1 MKTLGN
7 KWIPFILTV
16 IVVVLLNV
24 ASSTLFTRSDLTKNK
39 AYSLSQA
46 SKDAVANLEEP
57 LTIKAFLSKNLP
69 APYNNTEQ
77 LLRDLLEEYSIA
89 GNRFFNY
96 SIITMPSKEE
106 TASGKGLEQEDEA
119 KKYRI
124 SPIQVQNV
132 QQDEVTL
139 QTVYMGMAFIHGDM
153 IETIPAVTNAENL
166 EYQLTG
172 IVTRMGNKIS
182 ALLGM
187 DENIKVTLYLS
198 ANMEELGSSIINL
211 PGQLREAIRDL
222 NSQYYGKLVFDHLD
236 PVATGAAQV
245 LKNTYN
251 VSPLT
256 LRRRTDSGEI
266 TEEAYAALLISQGDK
281 HYAQNIIS
289 RGIFGSQ
296 ISDIA
301 TLKATIEDVAE
312 SLIGINEEIG
322 YLADYGAPSL
332 DGQTQSEAPIQPVM
346 PDMQNFNALLSSEYS
361 LRQIILKEEEIPE
374 GLGCLIIAGPSERL
388 SDYDLFKID
397 QFLMKGGSLAFFLD
411 SHSIYIP
418 QSSQYGQSQEPA
430 YIPRNTGLEELLT
443 HYGVTLEKG
452 FVLDEAS
459 FVQQQRAS
467 NGGVVETPIYYAPI
481 ISEEYISDNL
491 IFMSNIPELITLYSA
506 PLTLSPDLAKGIS
519 ASEVFS
525 SSPAAWV
532 MAEDINLM
540 YPQLIQPPPPDMQ
553 ETVSLAYVLDG
564 TFTSY
569 YAGRK
574 APEPEIAE
582 QEEEPEATAGAVSSE
597 DLNITQEVLEEGSG
611 RIFVLGTSA
620 ILGSNVL
627 DAEGRSGN
635 GLFILNLFD
644 YLNGRE
650 DNAIM
655 RTKGVSY
662 VPLKDTTPQLRSF
675 IKTFNIA
682 ILPVLVVIAGLLVLA
697 GRTARRKRLEFYFSG
712 RKSGVAGGSADE

>member
-1 MKTLGN
+1 
-7 KWIPFILTV
+7 
-16 IVVVLLNV
+16 
-24 ASSTLFTRSDLTKNK
+24 
-39 AYSLSQA
+39 
-46 SKDAVANLEEP
+46 
-57 LTIKAFLSKNLP
+57 
-69 APYNNTEQ
+69 
-77 LLRDLLEEYSIA
+77 
-89 GNRFFNY
+89 
-96 SIITMPSKEE
+96 
-106 TASGKGLEQEDEA
+106 
-119 KKYRI
+119 
-124 SPIQVQNV
+124 
-132 QQDEVTL
+132 
-139 QTVYMGMAFIHGDM
+139 
-153 IETIPAVTNAENL
+153 
-166 EYQLTG
+166 
-172 IVTRMGNKIS
+172 
-182 ALLGM
+182 
-187 DENIKVTLYLS
+187 
-198 ANMEELGSSIINL
+198 
-211 PGQLREAIRDL
+211 
-222 NSQYYGKLVFDHLD
+222 
-236 PVATGAAQV
+236 
-245 LKNTYN
+245 
-251 VSPLT
+251 
-256 LRRRTDSGEI
+256 
-266 TEEAYAALLISQGDK
+266 
-281 HYAQNIIS
+281 
-289 RGIFGSQ
+289 
-296 ISDIA
+296 
-301 TLKATIEDVAE
+301 
-312 SLIGINEEIG
+312 
-322 YLADYGAPSL
+322 APSL